1 MWASLKNY
9 SDGALLFLRLTLGTL
24 CLYVYGWPALA
35 GGVGRWKV
43 MGATMKHIGIT
54 FGPTFWGF
62 MAACSES
69 LGCLLLIIGFLFRP
83 SCLVLFLTL
92 LVIAVAQIEAS
103 RNGIFTTFARD
114 PNAIQL
120 ALFVLTLMFI
130 GPGKF
135 SVDKG

>member
-1 MWASLKNY
+1 MWSSLKNY
-9 SDGALLFLRLTLGTL
+9 SDGALLFLRLSLGTL

-35 GGVGRWKV
+35 GGLGRWKL
-43 MGATMKHIGIT
+43 MGVTMKHVGIT
-54 FGPTFWGF
+54 FAPTFWGF
-62 MAACSES
+62 TAAMAES
-69 LGCLLLIIGFLFRP
+69 LGCLLLILGFLFRP
-83 SCLVLFLTL
+83 TCLVLFLVL
-92 LVIAVAQIEAS
+92 LVIVVAEIEAS
-103 RNGIFTTFARD
+103 RSGIFSTFARE